1 MNSDRRADSDNHC
14 AEIANYYSILSFA
27 AIQETFTNGQ
37 IKPKAVRAR
46 HRFFLKS
53 YKRMCFL
60 CHEKQ
65 KSKQNAFVHSFFV
78 RIYRASIYFWSF
90 LTFTELEIFSKS
102 NSTTEITLIVVNVGL
117 PSSGR

>member
-46 HRFFLKS
+46 HRFFQKT
-53 YKRMCFL
+53 KGRICFV
-60 CHEKQ
+60 CREKQ
-65 KSKQNAFVHSFFV
+65 KSKSKQKKFVC
-78 RIYRASIYFWSF
+78 
-90 LTFTELEIFSKS
+90 
-102 NSTTEITLIVVNVGL
+102 
-117 PSSGR
+117 